1 MDPAIS
7 SKRHP
12 KDKGLLAGQPFNTYQ
27 SIFTTV
33 VSDLK
38 WYSMED
44 LNRWLWMRHCTQ
56 NLQYLGNQGSMRLLA
71 DKFNRT
77 ESTVCNVIDE
87 FCKFIR
93 CLDINTSI
101 EKGVNIVVTCCVLQ
115 NICIQQ
121 GDVFFARCKSTA
133 LQCQ

>member
-1 MDPAIS
+1 
-7 SKRHP
+7 
-12 KDKGLLAGQPFNTYQ
+12 
-27 SIFTTV
+27 
-33 VSDLK
+33 
-38 WYSMED
+38 
-44 LNRWLWMRHCTQ
+44 MRHCTQ